1 MRDTQQQYFDVRT
14 WYDRYMHCILDTESH
29 VICTCITYKLSRCNL
44 IKIEEIQARQ
54 HMQHETNY
62 HTVNLEQAPAVVE
75 YGR

>member
-14 WYDRYMHCILDTESH
+14 WYGRKMQCILDTESH

-62 HTVNLEQAPAVVE
+62 HTVNLEQAPAMVE